1 LCPAGEV
8 IDSGDLESEFKQAE
22 KTIQDVLE
30 EANGRF
36 AEAGLDRDRVT
47 TKVVTGAPSRAKA
60 IVVEAKAG
68 GYGTI
73 VVGRRGL
80 SRVEEFFM
88 GRISS
93 KVIQLAKEMAVW
105 VVS

>member
-1 LCPAGEV
+1 MQEV
-8 IDSGDLESEFKQAE
+8 LTEALGKLEKIGFS
-22 KTIQDVLE
+22 
-30 EANGRF
+30 
-36 AEAGLDRDRVT
+36 RDRVT
-47 TKVVTGAPSRAKA
+47 TKIVTGVASRAKA
-60 IVVEAKAG
+60 IVEEAKAG

-88 GRISS
+88 GRVSN